1 MNLKLFLSLATMI
14 ALMVV
19 ICVPDALASA
29 GSGGGMPYESWHQ
42 SLEDSVTGPVAFS
55 NSGIAIVVCGL
66 TLAFGGDLP
75 GFFRQLVFLILGMA
89 IILCAA
95 NIKSQFFGK
104 GALIAHACETIWMV
118 CHGPQNS
125 SHSSLL
131 HSSKP
136 SARV

>member
-29 GSGGGMPYESWHQ
+29 GSGGGMPYESWLQ

-55 NSGIAIVVCGL
+55 ISGIAIVVCGL

-75 GFFRQLVFLILGMA
+75 GFFRQLVFLILVMA

-95 NIKSQFFGK
+95 HIKSQFFGK
-104 GALIAHACETIWMV
+104 GALIAHACETIRMV
-118 CHGPQNS
+118 
-125 SHSSLL
+125 
-131 HSSKP
+131 
-136 SARV
+136 